1 MYKVYKQIL
10 MDDSE
15 VFINEKILLIYLYI
29 YVLVRVCFTFSNT
42 RLRPKVDVF
51 VYPIMKI

>member
-15 VFINEKILLIYLYI
+15 VFINEKILLILIYLYI
-29 YVLVRVCFTFSNT
+29 YVLVRVCFTF
-42 RLRPKVDVF
+42 
-51 VYPIMKI
+51 